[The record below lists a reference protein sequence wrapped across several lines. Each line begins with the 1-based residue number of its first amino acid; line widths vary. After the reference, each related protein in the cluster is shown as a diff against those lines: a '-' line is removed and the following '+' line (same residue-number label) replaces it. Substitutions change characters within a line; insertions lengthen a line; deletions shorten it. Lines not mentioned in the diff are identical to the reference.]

1 MSSTSVVVNNRG
13 ENINYNTD
21 RPLTN
26 SKRGPQNYQKYMDT
40 MNEAL
45 NKNIEKNIFPYWR
58 NHQSLKGKADTTNLK
73 IRFFLTVKLQVGVL

>member
-21 RPLTN
+21 RPLAN

-58 NHQSLKGKADTTNLK
+58 NH
-73 IRFFLTVKLQVGVL
+73 